1 MFSLKHSFL
10 KSVVCSDP
18 LAIVLK
24 TLPRVN
30 KGYLFMH
37 HWLNFHWTLG
47 SALLMQVPF
56 LPSSL
61 ESRLYHFKWH
71 ILEVKAQ
78 DMPRL
83 IGLLQCG
90 LLQIFRR
97 ASLTNSYGSPPPR
110 SEHKTEKNNSCRDKY
125 SNIPQMYIQEGVVF
139 LQQPV
144 KCKEKVMLKI
154 PN

>member
-97 ASLTNSYGSPPPR
+97 ASLTNSYGSPPPDQSTKLR
-110 SEHKTEKNNSCRDKY
+110 KTTAAEINIQTYLRCIFRREWFSCNN
-125 SNIPQMYIQEGVVF
+125 
-139 LQQPV
+139 L
-144 KCKEKVMLKI
+144 
-154 PN
+154 